1 MIMKHFYNN
10 ETRLAG
16 KIGLQDLELLG
27 DRTILARPS
36 SKLFENLQWSTK
48 FNLAFLLIRR

>member
-1 MIMKHFYNN
+1 MIMNHLYNN

-36 SKLFENLQWSTK
+36 SKLFENLQ
-48 FNLAFLLIRR
+48 